1 MTALYIFTAVVAV
14 LALLLFW
21 PVSATIDFDKTF
33 RLYIRL
39 LGIKLPLAGYEKQ
52 RKAKKEK
59 SETKQKKAKEEK
71 KKKDIVIRL
80 KKRFKHDGTAATL
93 KVIIGAA
100 KNILSSLGRM
110 ISKISVRDLR
120 LSLDVASDDAA
131 LTAVE
136 YGAVCGVVYPFLDM
150 LTTCADFKAKKID
163 IRADFQKNVSSLAF
177 HLTLK
182 IKIITLLITAWA
194 IYKEYKK
201 ITEDQEQ

>member
-1 MTALYIFTAVVAV
+1 MTVLYIFTAVVAV

-52 RKAKKEK
+52 RKEK
-59 SETKQKKAKEEK
+59 SEAKQKKAKEEK
-71 KKKDIVIRL
+71 KEKDIVIRL
-80 KKRFKHDGTAATL
+80 KERFKHDGTAATL

-182 IKIITLLITAWA
+182 IKIITLLITAWE

-201 ITEDQEQ
+201 FTEDQEK